1 MIEHQMTSRV
11 YFKVAYTC
19 NTKYYN
25 IPHNWSISQL
35 INTIRGKARQDFQI
49 HTEIDIVEAGQPGI
63 SEEAPALEPEQI
75 TFQQKYLNR
84 IPYLAF
90 YIRPRTR
97 TIQPLPECMLCQ
109 ETNIVINPTFGC
121 AHQFCQICS
130 DGCITHGHSRC
141 PICRHR
147 I

>member
-1 MIEHQMTSRV
+1 MAQHQMSSNI

-19 NTKYYN
+19 NTKYYD
-25 IPHNWSISQL
+25 IPHNWSISQF
-35 INTIRGKARQDFQI
+35 INSIRGKVRRDFQI
-49 HTEIDIVEAGQPGI
+49 HTEVDIVEAGQPGI

-75 TFQQKYLNR
+75 TFQQKYYNR

-90 YIRPRTR
+90 YIRPRT
-97 TIQPLPECMLCQ
+97 IQPLTECMLCQ
-109 ETNIVINPTFGC
+109 ETGQVINRTFGC
-121 AHQFCQICS
+121 VHQFCRSCS
-130 DGCITHGHSRC
+130 DGCANHGHNRC

>member
-1 MIEHQMTSRV
+1 MIEPSMSSSI

-19 NTKYYN
+19 DTKYYD

-49 HTEIDIVEAGQPGI
+49 HSEIDIVEAGQPGI

-75 TFQQKYLNR
+75 TFKQKYLR
-84 IPYLAF
+84 QIPYLAF
-90 YIRPRTR
+90 YIRPR

-109 ETNIVINPTFGC
+109 ETSRTINRTFGC
-121 AHQFCQICS
+121 DHEFCQSCS
-130 DGCITHGHSRC
+130 DGCMNHGHTRC